1 MTYTAKT
8 VKALRSITGSSLK
21 KLADELKLIET
32 ELGLISAA
40 DGAKGVITAHLSFET
55 DEQTATRIYFPF
67 KVTINKIRS
76 IVMLA
81 VAATNDGT
89 ITGANSTGAS
99 ANGVVTVAAS
109 SALNTED
116 SASPTTNNV
125 VLADGYYQLTS
136 AKAAAGGKVLVTLE
150 YTRTA

>member
-1 MTYTAKT
+1 M
-8 VKALRSITGSSLK
+8 ALREISGSLLK

-32 ELGLISAA
+32 ELGLISAG
-40 DGAKGVITAHLSFET
+40 DGNKGIITVHLSFET

-99 ANGVVTVAAS
+99 NNGVVTVAAES
-109 SALNTED
+109 ILDVED
-116 SASPTTNNV
+116 VASPTTNNV

-136 AKAAAGGKVLVTLE
+136 AKVAAGGKVLVTLE

>member
-8 VKALRSITGSSLK
+8 VKELRTIAGTGLK
-21 KLADELKLIET
+21 KLAAELKLIET

-40 DGAKGVITAHLSFET
+40 DGGKGIVTAHLSFET
-55 DEQTATRIYFPF
+55 DEQTATRIYFPY

-81 VAATNDGT
+81 VAATNAGT

-99 ANGVVTVAAS
+99 ADGVVTVAAEA
-109 SALNTED
+109 ALNVED
-116 SASPTTNNV
+116 SASPSSNNV
-125 VLADGYYQLTS
+125 VLADGYYQLTT

>member
-1 MTYTAKT
+1 MVYTAKT
-8 VKALRSITGSSLK
+8 IQQLREESGSLLQKIASELALIAT
-21 KLADELKLIET
+21 ET
-32 ELGLISAA
+32 GLIAA
-40 DGAKGVITAHLSFET
+40 GDGNEGIVTAHLSFET

-89 ITGANSTGAS
+89 VTGANSTGAS

-109 SALNTED
+109 SALNAED
-116 SASPTTNNV
+116 VASPTTNNV